1 MLLRLWS
8 LLFFGASLCC
18 LSAVAR
24 GDGGA
29 VVFSGESG
37 PLRVTVFVE
46 PVPPRA
52 GSVDLSLLV
61 QDTTSLE
68 VIETYTALLRLTNTD
83 DTTIKEIEA
92 SMSRAVATNRLFKA
106 AALELSAG
114 NWQVTLDVDQV
125 EGDRPQ
131 HTFIFPLQV
140 VPPQARFWDVLIWI
154 LLPAIPLLLF
164 LAGRIRR
171 VAIDMQ
177 KSSFT

>member
-1 MLLRLWS
+1 MLLRLCS

-29 VVFSGESG
+29 VVFSGESD

-68 VIETYTALLRLTNTD
+68 VIEAYGAGLTLTCED
-83 DTTIKEIEA
+83 DTTIEKIET
-92 SMSRAVATNRLFKA
+92 SMSRAVATNRLFQA

-114 NWQVTLDVDQV
+114 TWQVTLDVNDV
-125 EGDRPQ
+125 EGDWSE
-131 HTFIFPLQV
+131 HTFVFPLQV

-171 VAIDMQ
+171 VVTEMK
-177 KSSFT
+177 KSRFT